1 MRTRTVPAPAADP
14 AAVLFGRS
22 MRAVLGL
29 LFNHPERSFYLREIA
44 RAAGTSPSSLQRELA
59 ALAAAGL
66 ILREARGQQVHFRAN
81 GESPLFPELRGIVV
95 KTFGV
100 ADVLRGALAP
110 LAARIHAAFVYGSL
124 ARGEARPES
133 DVDVMVIGEVAF
145 ADVVEALRPA
155 EAALRRSVNPSVYP
169 PVEFSGKAASGSA
182 FLAEVLREPKIFL
195 IGGEGE
201 LRELAER
208 GAPQAPQARRGG
220 NRQPRR
226 ARR

>member
-1 MRTRTVPAPAADP
+1 LATTDP

-29 LFNHPERSFYLREIA
+29 LFNHPERAFYLREIA

-66 ILREARGQQVHFRAN
+66 VMREARGRQVYFRAN
-81 GESPLFPELRGIVV
+81 ADSPLFQELRGIVV

-100 ADVLRGALAP
+100 ADVLRGALEP
-110 LAARIHAAFVYGSL
+110 LSPRIRAAFVYGSL

-133 DVDVMVIGEVAF
+133 DVDVMVVGEVAF
-145 ADVVEALRPA
+145 ADVVQRLQPA
-155 EAALRRSVNPSVYP
+155 EAALRRSVNPTVYP
-169 PVEFSGKAASGSA
+169 PVELSEKAAAGNPFVA
-182 FLAEVLREPKIFL
+182 GVLQGPKIFL
-195 IGGEGE
+195 MGSDGE
-201 LRELAER
+201 LRDLVEGRA
-208 GAPQAPQARRGG
+208 AQAAKARPRG
-220 NRQPRR
+220 NRRPRR

>member
-29 LFNHPERSFYLREIA
+29 LFNHPEQAFYLREIA
-44 RAAGTSPSSLQRELA
+44 RAAGTTPSSLQRELA
-59 ALAAAGL
+59 ALTASGL
-66 ILREARGQQVHFRAN
+66 ILREARGHQVYFRAN
-81 GESPLFPELRGIVV
+81 AASPLFQELRGIVV

-110 LAARIHAAFVYGSL
+110 LARRIHAAFVYGSL

-145 ADVVEALRPA
+145 ADVVEALRSA
-155 EAALRRSVNPSVYP
+155 ETALRRSVNPSVYP
-169 PVEFSGKAASGSA
+169 PVEFSGKAAADNA
-182 FLAEVLREPKIFL
+182 FIAEVLEAPKIFL

-201 LRELAER
+201 LRELAEG
-208 GAPQAPQARRGG
+208 GAPQAPQGRTEE
-220 NRQPRR
+220 
-226 ARR
+226 